1 MNRDESETQ
10 LKRRPVTQL
19 PYGLSALSAAALFF
33 HDYTVGYLQLV
44 AMEVSKVV
52 PITLERVRLRFQ

>member
-19 PYGLSALSAAALFF
+19 PYGLSAHSAAARWWVL
-33 HDYTVGYLQLV
+33 
-44 AMEVSKVV
+44 
-52 PITLERVRLRFQ
+52 